1 MPGPVPPRSQ
11 FKILL
16 GLMKVFH
23 LELNE
28 TTDYLNYLIR
38 PAVGKYLDSL
48 RSRVGNTVIKDKGV
62 QRSTDI
68 QREPKKSTKNWRNIR
83 QLK

>member
-1 MPGPVPPRSQ
+1 
-11 FKILL
+11 
-16 GLMKVFH
+16 MKVFH